1 MLFSFR
7 WKPSD
12 VIDKEEVKE
21 LVQKGKTYVQISDIL
36 KSKNSNERGISP
48 RSVRTFCCA
57 NRIDKKNL
65 FGKDALDLMVE
76 REVSQVCKAI
86 VILFYF

>member
-1 MLFSFR
+1 M
-7 WKPSD
+7 D
-12 VIDKEEVKE
+12 VEEVKE

-48 RSVRTFCCA
+48 RLVRTFCCA
-57 NRIDKKNL
+57 NRIDKNNL

>member
-1 MLFSFR
+1 M
-7 WKPSD
+7 D
-12 VIDKEEVKE
+12 VKEVKE

-57 NRIDKKNL
+57 NRIDKNNL